1 MTDIRSRQWRHAL
14 HEIIFEADT
23 PAGKLFDILLIVS
36 IVISVVLVM
45 LDSVSGIRATYGRQL
60 YVGEWVFTILFTV
73 EYLLRLLCVG
83 RPLAY
88 ATSFFGMVDLL
99 AILPT
104 YLSIFIPGS
113 QYLLVIRLLRVLRI
127 FRVLKL
133 VPYLGEARL
142 LVQALRASRRKIIVF
157 LFTVMILVVI
167 FGSLMYL
174 IEDPDSG
181 FTSIPRS
188 IYWAIVTLTTVGY
201 GDISPQTGLGQLLA
215 ALIMVIGFGMIAV
228 PTGIVTVVHIS
239 LKRRFLIRI
248 FIHLISSI
256 GGAAMTMLTRWEP
269 FREMRRLHDLL
280 DRSMDDAWL
289 RQGRADGDLEGP
301 APIDVYET
309 QDEVVVKAVM
319 PGVKADEINIAVDR
333 DVLTLRGE
341 TKSEFEEQDD
351 GRNYHFRE
359 IRYNRYGR
367 SLRLPTLVDFRQ
379 GQGRVRRRHFDPDPA
394 QGRGSQTEDDHGQ
407 VQVGLGFT
415 PIGQQ
420 NKKQTGDIRRRFF
433 SSLSILLS

>member
-1 MTDIRSRQWRHAL
+1 MMTDKRSRQWRLAL

-45 LDSVSGIRATYGRQL
+45 LDSVSGIRAVYGRQL
-60 YVGEWVFTILFTV
+60 YIGEWVFTILFTV

-142 LVQALRASRRKIIVF
+142 LMQALQASRRKIIVF

-181 FTSIPRS
+181 FTSIPQS

-201 GDISPQTGLGQLLA
+201 GDISPQTGLGQFLS

-228 PTGIVTVVHIS
+228 PTGIVTVEMAHS
-239 LKRRFLIRI
+239 FKRRVSTQACPECSAEGHDADA
-248 FIHLISSI
+248 IHCKYC
-256 GGAAMTMLTRWEP
+256 GAKL
-269 FREMRRLHDLL
+269 
-280 DRSMDDAWL
+280 
-289 RQGRADGDLEGP
+289 
-301 APIDVYET
+301 
-309 QDEVVVKAVM
+309 
-319 PGVKADEINIAVDR
+319 
-333 DVLTLRGE
+333 
-341 TKSEFEEQDD
+341 
-351 GRNYHFRE
+351 
-359 IRYNRYGR
+359 
-367 SLRLPTLVDFRQ
+367 
-379 GQGRVRRRHFDPDPA
+379 
-394 QGRGSQTEDDHGQ
+394 
-407 VQVGLGFT
+407 
-415 PIGQQ
+415 
-420 NKKQTGDIRRRFF
+420 
-433 SSLSILLS
+433 